1 MIKATISFY
10 KILCS
15 FLFVLLGLSA
25 CNENVLLEPEVN
37 VLETEQKQNGKKFT
51 PKETFTKLRGLFL
64 NPMLSGDLQKLQD
77 LTKNESYL
85 DFLSQEYPAE
95 GPFQTFDA
103 FLETAPPDSQRYL
116 PFLKKFIEHPT
127 VEDITILHQITH
139 GYRNANATQH
149 HILNDPNAVALLHT
163 VLEKKTAVMED
174 KKVQKWFERHFQAQE
189 IPVLE
194 FLKTVILPIENF
206 VIETEKEDA
215 RRIQDLFNEHGTDD
229 GTIWLAIEEP
239 VLTGEIINNFTDVE
253 VFLAWVKGDFFPDRP
268 LEVNQQVIDLLQ

>member
-1 MIKATISFY
+1 MKTPFLFY
-10 KILCS
+10 CVV
-15 FLFVLLGLSA
+15 FVLLTLVS
-25 CNENVLLEPEVN
+25 CNEPVTLTREINVV
-37 VLETEQKQNGKKFT
+37 ETEQEQISRQLT
-51 PKETFTKLRGLFL
+51 PKEIFSKLRGLFQT
-64 NPMLSGDLQKLQD
+64 PMLSGDLQKLQD
-77 LTKNESYL
+77 LTENESYL

-174 KKVQKWFERHFQAQE
+174 KKVQKWFERHFQVQE

-215 RRIQDLFNEHGTDD
+215 RRIQDLFNEHGRDD

-239 VLTGEIINNFTDVE
+239 VLTGEIINNFTDAE